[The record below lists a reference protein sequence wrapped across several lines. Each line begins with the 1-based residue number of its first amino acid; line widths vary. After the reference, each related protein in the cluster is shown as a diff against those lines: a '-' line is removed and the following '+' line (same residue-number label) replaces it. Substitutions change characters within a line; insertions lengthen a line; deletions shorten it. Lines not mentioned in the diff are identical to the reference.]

1 MLNQKKFVIL
11 LTEGI
16 GLRNFFMT
24 RFLSLLCNEGEV
36 IFWYALPEQ
45 IVHAR
50 DHPAGDRVRWQP
62 LPKHREGQ
70 LPYLFRRAK
79 LAAQLYWQN
88 TPGTD
93 IVLKRVTGKGKG
105 VYKLRNR
112 LAEALGRAY
121 SRSHDQILWLDAM
134 HARAVRQSRYF
145 VDFLEFLKFERPD
158 AVFCTHQRSPLA
170 IPAMLAARQ
179 LGIPSATFIYSWDNL
194 PKGRMAVH
202 ADYFLVWSQH
212 MKDEM
217 RNYYPDV
224 AEERIFVTGTPQFE
238 HYFNSA
244 LLEPRL
250 EFLRRYGLDPSRPVV
265 CFSGD
270 DLDTSPYDPQYLAD
284 LAEELQSI
292 PLAER
297 PQIIFRRC
305 PTDNGDRYRSVL
317 ERYPEIANIEP
328 QWFALA
334 NNDWSKVIP
343 TQDDVKLLVN
353 TVAHSDAV
361 INVGSTMAVDF
372 AILNKPAIYLA
383 YNPSGWKASDAWN
396 IDQVYRFPHFN
407 PMQRFEPVAWCR
419 SKEELRP
426 LVMQSLQ
433 DPQCRAENRRA
444 WLEFLAQT
452 PLDRASDR
460 CVEALLKISQK
471 RKTI

>member
-1 MLNQKKFVIL
+1 MSQKRFLIL

-24 RFLSLLCNEGEV
+24 RFLSLLCNEGEAIV
-36 IFWYALPEQ
+36 WHALPEQ
-45 IVHAR
+45 IVHAG
-50 DHPAGDRVRWQP
+50 DYPAADRIRWQS
-62 LPKHREGQ
+62 LPEHHEGQ

-79 LAAQLYWQN
+79 LIAQLHWQN
-88 TPGTD
+88 EPGTD
-93 IVLKRVTGKGKG
+93 VALKRTIGKGKG

-112 LAEALGRAY
+112 VAEALGRAF

-134 HARAVRQSRYF
+134 HAGAVRQSRYF
-145 VDFLEFLKFERPD
+145 ADFLEFLKAERPD

-170 IPAMLAARQ
+170 TPAMLAARQ
-179 LGIPSATFIYSWDNL
+179 LGIPTATFIYSWDNL

-212 MKDEM
+212 MKDEL

-224 AEERIFVTGTPQFE
+224 SEERIFITGTPQFE
-238 HYFNSA
+238 HYFNLA
-244 LLEPRL
+244 LFEPRQG
-250 EFLRRYGLDPSRPVV
+250 FLRRHSLDPSRPVV

-284 LAEELQSI
+284 LAEEFQLV
-292 PLAER
+292 PLPER

-317 ERYPEIANIEP
+317 EQYPEIANVEP

-343 TQDDVKLLVN
+343 TQDDIKLLVN
-353 TVAHSDAV
+353 TVAHSDVV

-407 PMQRFEPVAWCR
+407 PMQQFEPVVWCR
-419 SKEELRP
+419 SKEELRAAV
-426 LVMQSLQ
+426 LQSLH
-433 DPQCRAENRRA
+433 DPHCRAENRRA
-444 WLEFLAQT
+444 WVEFLVQT

-460 CVEALLKISQK
+460 CAEVLVRISQK
-471 RKTI
+471 RKTF